1 MASTQSAVLQH
12 ANRYHQESAQPLKAM
27 SSPQVAPQT
36 LGDIIT
42 MAVAPVFLI
51 SSLIAYLGV
60 LSARS
65 TRIVDNLLVLQASEA
80 ELISLQKQRMRCIA
94 LAFREVAIA
103 AALVCGVVI
112 CLFLNVS
119 QRMDLTLAVSILFIS
134 AMVLV
139 VHSLITFHKELQLAI
154 RSARLKFPG
163 SF

>member
-1 MASTQSAVLQH
+1 
-12 ANRYHQESAQPLKAM
+12 M
-27 SSPQVAPQT
+27 SSPQLAPQT
-36 LGDIIT
+36 LGEIIT

-65 TRIVDNLLVLQASEA
+65 TRIVDNLLVLQASDA

-139 VHSLITFHKELQLAI
+139 VHSLITFHQELQLAI

>member
-1 MASTQSAVLQH
+1 M
-12 ANRYHQESAQPLKAM
+12 N
-27 SSPQVAPQT
+27 SPSLAPQL
-36 LGDIIT
+36 LGEIIT

-65 TRIVDNLLVLQASEA
+65 TRIVDNLLMLEA
-80 ELISLQKQRMRCIA
+80 NEVELISLQKQRLRCIS
-94 LAFREVAIA
+94 LAFQEVAIA

-119 QRMDLTLAVSILFIS
+119 QRMDLTLAVSILFIA
-134 AMVLV
+134 AMALV
-139 VHSLITFHKELQLAI
+139 VHSLITFHQELQLAI
-154 RSARLKFPG
+154 RSARLRFPG

>member
-1 MASTQSAVLQH
+1 
-12 ANRYHQESAQPLKAM
+12 
-27 SSPQVAPQT
+27 
-36 LGDIIT
+36 
-42 MAVAPVFLI
+42 
-51 SSLIAYLGV
+51 
-60 LSARS
+60 
-65 TRIVDNLLVLQASEA
+65 
-80 ELISLQKQRMRCIA
+80 
-94 LAFREVAIA
+94 
-103 AALVCGVVI
+103 VI

>member
-1 MASTQSAVLQH
+1 
-12 ANRYHQESAQPLKAM
+12 
-27 SSPQVAPQT
+27 
-36 LGDIIT
+36 
-42 MAVAPVFLI
+42 
-51 SSLIAYLGV
+51 
-60 LSARS
+60 
-65 TRIVDNLLVLQASEA
+65 
-80 ELISLQKQRMRCIA
+80 MRCIA

-139 VHSLITFHKELQLAI
+139 VHSLITFHQELQLAI

>member
-1 MASTQSAVLQH
+1 
-12 ANRYHQESAQPLKAM
+12 M

-36 LGDIIT
+36 LGEIIT

-65 TRIVDNLLVLQASEA
+65 TRIVDNLLVLQVSEA
-80 ELISLQKQRMRCIA
+80 ELINLQKQRMRCIA

-139 VHSLITFHKELQLAI
+139 VHSLITFHRELQLAI